1 MKKINILLAT
11 IFVFFLSH
19 NLAIAE
25 TECDGLKTEMGLN
38 MVVGFGTMYFD
49 GYNHGKGTNIKYTK
63 SKMKDFILASC
74 EADPTI
80 EIDKIF
86 ANAADTNFKPPS
98 MPESVVNNKQ
108 QFLLDKWWGT
118 GKGECDL
125 KDDYVMIFLWDN
137 EGNEFWIVSNKFSE
151 ELTSKTKQLINSK
164 WLIYGYGKP
173 DIGENYI
180 SGEYYYLD
188 INGKLEYYKTSYKFQ
203 NRKNKDELVMKTS
216 ERITTDESGKKIK
229 EDVSGGEEYIAF
241 DCEINNIRGTKE
253 FSSQFASIK
262 SKWNKSQ

>member
-1 MKKINILLAT
+1 MKKINILLTT

-25 TECDGLKTEMGLN
+25 TACEGLENKIGLN
-38 MVVGFGTMYFD
+38 MVVGFGKMYFT

-151 ELTSKTKQLINSK
+151 ELTSKQSN
-164 WLIYGYGKP
+164 
-173 DIGENYI
+173 
-180 SGEYYYLD
+180 
-188 INGKLEYYKTSYKFQ
+188 
-203 NRKNKDELVMKTS
+203 
-216 ERITTDESGKKIK
+216 
-229 EDVSGGEEYIAF
+229 
-241 DCEINNIRGTKE
+241 
-253 FSSQFASIK
+253 
-262 SKWNKSQ
+262 

>member
-1 MKKINILLAT
+1 
-11 IFVFFLSH
+11 
-19 NLAIAE
+19 
-25 TECDGLKTEMGLN
+25 
-38 MVVGFGTMYFD
+38 
-49 GYNHGKGTNIKYTK
+49 
-63 SKMKDFILASC
+63 MKDFIRASC

-173 DIGENYI
+173 DIGDNYVK
-180 SGEYYYLD
+180 GVYYIL
-188 INGKLEYYKTSYKFQ
+188 GKKEGLELEYFGISYKFK
-203 NRKNKDELVMKTS
+203 NRKNKNAIVIDTLEHSKL
-216 ERITTDESGKKIK
+216 DESGNEIK
-229 EDVSGGEEYIAF
+229 QDVLLNVINIIESNGAECAF
-241 DCEINNIRGTKE
+241 PTSTLHISTSLDDSNTK
-253 FSSQFASIK
+253 
-262 SKWNKSQ
+262 